1 MNFIPYT
8 QEELQELG
16 IKENNTYTILYQ
28 NKDYFN
34 GETTM
39 EKTNGV
45 AVFNKD
51 KILFL
56 VTDPYGMDKFIDNVR
71 IVGSI

>member
-1 MNFIPYT
+1 MNFIPHT
-8 QEELQELG
+8 GEELQDLG

-34 GETTM
+34 GETTL
-39 EKTNGV
+39 EQTKAV

>member
-51 KILFL
+51 
-56 VTDPYGMDKFIDNVR
+56 
-71 IVGSI
+71 

>member
-1 MNFIPYT
+1 MNFIPHT
-8 QEELQELG
+8 REELQELG

-34 GETTM
+34 GKTTV
-39 EKTNGV
+39 EQTKAV
-45 AVFNKD
+45 AVFNKS
-51 KILFL
+51 KILFM
-56 VTDPYGMDKFIDNVR
+56 VTNLDGTYKFVNNVR

>member
-1 MNFIPYT
+1 MNFIPHT

-34 GETTM
+34 GEASI

>member
-1 MNFIPYT
+1 MNFIPHT

-34 GETTM
+34 GETTL
-39 EKTNGV
+39 EQTKAV
-45 AVFNKD
+45 AVFNKS
-51 KILFL
+51 KILFM
-56 VTDPYGMDKFIDNVR
+56 VTNLDGTDKFIDNVR
-71 IVGSI
+71 IVGTL